1 MLTPYP
7 IGSTA
12 YLREPERNG
21 DRCGVIVSKGGGMI
35 RLLLESGRQASYFY
49 NELF

>member
-1 MLTPYP
+1 MLTHYP

-21 DRCGVIVSKGGGMI
+21 DRCGVIVSKGGGYDSAAFGK
-35 RLLLESGRQASYFY
+35 RKTGK
-49 NELF
+49 LFLQ